1 MEDSSKEKKQIVTTD
16 PLTSALKSL
25 DPCIGYNL
33 IHNRPKIWWALT
45 FFHSCKKRSA
55 FGRQEHIS
63 LKLTSHTK
71 IETNINPAFE
81 RDFYWINPQSVV
93 IPKGKLK

>member
-1 MEDSSKEKKQIVTTD
+1 
-16 PLTSALKSL
+16 L
-25 DPCIGYNL
+25 DE
-33 IHNRPKIWWALT
+33 
-45 FFHSCKKRSA
+45 
-55 FGRQEHIS
+55 EHIS

-71 IETNINPAFE
+71 IETKINPAFE